1 MKSRNLIMFLGVSAF
16 MTSCMSSFEKPYD
29 KTEHGV
35 KVKMNDSLTIAVDV
49 IDEDIFH
56 VVKNT
61 GKKSTL
67 PDYVVTLTPQD
78 VKWSTDVEDG
88 KLKVSTSRISALI
101 DASGNIEYLG
111 PDGKRILAETEEETY
126 ISNNEFGTCT
136 VSQGFLAGDE
146 ALYGLGQ
153 FQSGIMDWKNIPVRL
168 TQHNQEVS
176 VPFILSTNGYGIY
189 WNNYSMTYVNP
200 AQHEVMFSDADFHS
214 VSQDL
219 NLKDGQE
226 AENAGAIKIKAFKEK
241 NIREVMFAPRKS
253 GVYTFYV
260 DSNNDK
266 ERMRGDVKV
275 IIDNDTII
283 NYTTV
288 WVPNSFSGYKSLEAG
303 KQYKLTFQNTGSR
316 IPGHL
321 MFNEPDYDKTVFRS
335 VSGTSIDYYVIFGDT
350 PSDILEANHRLSGK
364 TPLFP
369 KKAYGF
375 WQCRERYHNQKELLD
390 NANEMRKRQIPFDYI
405 IQDWFYWPDKTKGP
419 EWDRTKYPDPKAMVD
434 ELKSLNTDILVSVW
448 PQVINEPL
456 LAKYDLEHLKFKN
469 NKNLDFFNQEVMD
482 RYYRMLSDSM
492 FHIGVEGI
500 WIDGTEPSGRPSDNT
515 ATAVGPFRDV
525 RNIYSL
531 LVTGAMFEGMQ
542 KEYPGRRVINLNRSS
557 FTGQQRY
564 GTVTWSGDVAGTWEQ
579 FAEQIAA
586 GLNFTMAGIPYWTHD
601 IGGFFRDSKS
611 MNPRYDSQYTNVE
624 YKELLTR
631 WFQFGTF
638 SPIFRIHGYVS
649 ETEIWRY
656 GKEFEDMAR
665 KYIDLRYQ
673 LIPYIYSEAWKVY
686 NGGHLL
692 MSPLAYYYPKDKN
705 VWGIKD
711 QYFFGENMM
720 VGIVTSYGQREKE
733 MYLPEG
739 DWYDFWTDK
748 KYQGSQKVTIPA
760 ALDSNPLLVKAGSI
774 LPFGP
779 KVQYA
784 TQPTDEPMTIK
795 VYPGKDAEYT
805 LYYDDNFTTSYQNGQ
820 YTEITFR
827 YKELS
832 SELQILSAS
841 GNFIDFAKI
850 PLNFKIDKVGSS
862 VNKTVTYK
870 GELINIIL
878 K

>member
-1 MKSRNLIMFLGVSAF
+1 MKINKLFYFSCISVF
-16 MTSCMSSFEKPYD
+16 MVSCMSSYNNPYE
-29 KTEHGV
+29 KTEHGI
-35 KVKMNDSLTIAVDV
+35 KVNIKDSLTITVDV
-49 IDEDIFH
+49 MDEGIFH

-61 GKKSTL
+61 GKQL
-67 PDYVVTLTPQD
+67 GIPDYVVTLTPQD
-78 VKWSTDVEDG
+78 VEWDTYVEDC
-88 KLKVSTSRISALI
+88 KLVVATSRMSALI
-101 DASGNIEYLG
+101 DSHGNIEYIDTG
-111 PDGKRILAETEEETY
+111 GKQILSETKEETF
-126 ISNNEFGTCT
+126 IRENEYGTYT
-136 VSQGFLAGDE
+136 VSQGFVAGDE

-153 FQSGIMDWKNIPVRL
+153 FQSGIMNWKNIPVRL
-168 TQHNQEVS
+168 DQFNQEVA
-176 VPFILSTNGYGIY
+176 VPFIVSTNGYGIY
-189 WNNYSMTYVNP
+189 WNNYSLTDVNP
-200 AQHEVMFSDADFHS
+200 GQFEINFPIVDFKS
-214 VSQDL
+214 ESQDVKVK
-219 NLKDGQE
+219 NGQE
-226 AENAGAIKIKAFKEK
+226 IENVAAHKTKDFKEK
-241 NIREVMFAPRKS
+241 NIRVATFIPKKS
-253 GVYTFYV
+253 GIYTFLAESSV
-260 DSNNDK
+260 AR

-288 WVPNSFSGYKSLEAG
+288 WVPPCFSGYKELEAG
-303 KQYKLTFQNTGSR
+303 KEYKIVYQNTGSK
-316 IPGHL
+316 IPGRL
-321 MFNEPDYDKTVFRS
+321 LYNEPDYNKTVFRS
-335 VSGTSIDYYVIFGDT
+335 VSGTSIDYYIISGDT
-350 PSDILEANHRLSGK
+350 LSEILAGNHRLTGK
-364 TPLFP
+364 SPLFS
-369 KKAYGF
+369 KKAYGL
-375 WQCRERYHNQKELLD
+375 WQCRERYHDQKELLE
-390 NANEMRKRQIPFDYI
+390 NANEMRRRQIPVDVI
-405 IQDWFYWPDKTKGP
+405 IQDWFYWPEKTKGP
-419 EWDRTKYPDPKAMVD
+419 EWDRAKYPNPKAMVD
-434 ELKSLNTDILVSVW
+434 ELKQLNMSLLVSVW
-448 PQVINEPL
+448 PEVRNNPL
-456 LAKYDLEHLKFKN
+456 LEKYDLERLKFNKN
-469 NKNLDFFNQEVMD
+469 HNLDFYSDEVRE

-500 WIDGTEPSGRPSDNT
+500 WLDGTEPGGKPSEDCE
-515 ATAVGPFRDV
+515 TAVGPFRDV
-525 RNIYSL
+525 HNVYSL
-531 LVTGAMFEGMQ
+531 EVTRAMFEGMQ
-542 KEYPGRRVINLNRSS
+542 KEYPGRRAVNLTRSAFS
-557 FTGQQRY
+557 GQQRY
-564 GTVTWSGDVAGTWEQ
+564 AAVTWSGDVAGTWEQ
-579 FAEQIAA
+579 LSEQIAA
-586 GLNFTMAGIPYWTHD
+586 GLNFTMSGIPYWTHD

-656 GKEFEDMAR
+656 GKEFEDIAR

-739 DWYDFWTDK
+739 DWYDFWTDM
-748 KYQGSQKVTIPA
+748 KYKGSQKVTIPS

-779 KVQYA
+779 RVQYA
-784 TQPTDEPMTIK
+784 TQPTEEPMTIK
-795 VYPGKDAEYT
+795 VYPGKDTEYT

-827 YKELS
+827 YKES
-832 SELQILSAS
+832 SGELQILSAK
-841 GNFIDFAKI
+841 GNYIDFAKT

-870 GELINIIL
+870 GELINMIL